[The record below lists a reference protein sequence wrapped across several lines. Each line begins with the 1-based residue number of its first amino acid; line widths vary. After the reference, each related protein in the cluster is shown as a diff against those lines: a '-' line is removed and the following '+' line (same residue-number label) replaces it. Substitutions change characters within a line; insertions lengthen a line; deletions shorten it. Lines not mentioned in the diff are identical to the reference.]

1 MFRDIVTVLIF
12 VLLAVMCVS
21 CSPEQSPPMTE
32 VEKPQPSILLV
43 TLDTTRADSMG
54 FESDAVETPTLDALA
69 ARGARFSQAWTT
81 VPMTLPAHTSML
93 TGLYP
98 SEHGI
103 RENSRFLDDDRT
115 LLAERL
121 QDAGYATA
129 AFVSGYPLKRR
140 FGLARGFEHY
150 DDDMGKGNAERA
162 AGPTTQRALEYLEA
176 TARGP
181 VFVWVHYFDP
191 HDPYVPPEPYRSR
204 YPSSPYLGEIAYMD
218 QELGR
223 LVEAFEARNAGSDS
237 RILVVGDH
245 GEGLGDHG
253 ELLHGNLLYRGVM
266 RVPLI
271 LAGSGIPIAEVET
284 AVSTRRVF
292 DTILGWA
299 GLDSDFDLL
308 AADPEIVMG
317 EALKP
322 YLQYGWQPQVMAVWG
337 SVKVIQ
343 SGETEV
349 YDLQTD
355 PSESVDLGD
364 GAQIDPK
371 IVEAISSYA
380 LVPAIEEGSSPESLD
395 QETRK
400 QLAALGYVGWESPA
414 PAREDAPNPK
424 DMTHLFS
431 DLNEGA
437 ELFVREEYEA
447 SIRVFEKVMA
457 KDRENLMVTV
467 RLAVAHSILG
477 NQERAQQ
484 LFDRAERIH
493 PGSIDLQHYLAM
505 HYFRFRRWDLA
516 APLFEKVLTVMPR
529 KLPALEALARIRE
542 SEGRFDDAARLMKRI
557 VALKESPAAE
567 WARLGELEMAIAN
580 TPAAIRAFEEAR
592 RLQGEAF
599 NRHLELGVCYL
610 AARNPAAAGREL
622 DLVPR
627 DHPGYAMGLFKRAQ
641 VSVLLGE
648 PDWRERV
655 RFAYERA
662 DPSVRRLSETEPLF
676 KGLALP

>member
-1 MFRDIVTVLIF
+1 MFRNIVAVPIF

-32 VEKPQPSILLV
+32 VEKPRPSILLV

-81 VPMTLPAHTSML
+81 VPMTLPSHTSML

-308 AADPEIVMG
+308 AAEPEIVMG

-337 SVKVIQ
+337 TVKVIQ

-457 KDRENLMVTV
+457 EDRENLMVTV

-477 NQERAQQ
+477 NRERAQQ
-484 LFDRAERIH
+484 LFDRAELIH

-662 DPSVRRLSETEPLF
+662 DPSVRRLIENEPLF
-676 KGLALP
+676 QGMPLR